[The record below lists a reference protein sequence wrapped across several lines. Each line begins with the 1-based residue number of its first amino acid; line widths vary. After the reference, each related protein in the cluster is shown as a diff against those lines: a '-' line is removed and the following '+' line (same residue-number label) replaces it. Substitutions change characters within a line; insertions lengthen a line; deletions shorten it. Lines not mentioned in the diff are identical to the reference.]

1 MWRASLSVWLKDT
14 FKLDCIMDGAKN
26 PDVGREGIM
35 RRMIGYALLKVHDD
49 LSR

>member
-14 FKLDCIMDGAKN
+14 FKLNCIMDGAKS
-26 PDVGREGIM
+26 PEVGREGIM
-35 RRMIGYALLKVHDD
+35 RCMNGYALLVHED